1 MVFLPLTLLPG
12 RTPGGLHAWHAVTEK
27 SMRLGRGAR
36 TPDRPV
42 SHASGRDVLTF
53 TRSRGDATTP
63 EEDDE
68 ATLRALL
75 IRNEMNYFETRNEMN
90 YFETRNEMNYF
101 ETRNE
106 MNYFE
111 TRNEMNYF
119 ETRNEMN
126 YFETRNEMNY
136 FETRNEMN
144 YFETRN

>member
-1 MVFLPLTLLPG
+1 MRDSLPTTEDFSLTNLCIPISIRNGLYQKFANG
-12 RTPGGLHAWHAVTEK
+12 FYQKFSRSENSTSTGGLHAWHAVTEK

-75 IRNEMNYFETRNEMN
+75 IR
-90 YFETRNEMNYF
+90 
-101 ETRNE
+101 
-106 MNYFE
+106 
-111 TRNEMNYF
+111 
-119 ETRNEMN
+119 
-126 YFETRNEMNY
+126 
-136 FETRNEMN
+136 
-144 YFETRN
+144 